1 METAIARMK
10 FALDTLPRRL
20 RAITEQQSQQRPA
33 PDRWTTKE
41 VIGHLIDSAAN
52 NHQRFVRGQLAD
64 RSEFPGYEHE
74 AWVRLQAYQ
83 DADWNALI
91 RLWHSYNTHL
101 LHVIEHMSSGNLNNQ
116 CRVGGGEWLSLT
128 ALFVDYVDH
137 LEHHLRK
144 VFGNWDAPV

>member
-1 METAIARMK
+1 MDIAIARMR
-10 FALDTLPRRL
+10 FALDTLPGRL
-20 RAITEQQSQQRPA
+20 QSITEQQSRQRPA

-64 RSEFPGYEHE
+64 RSEFPRYEHE

-91 RLWHSYNTHL
+91 TLWHSYNAHL
-101 LHVIEHMSSGNLNNQ
+101 LHVVEHMSASNRNNL
-116 CRVGGGEWLSLT
+116 CRVGGGEWLSLS
-128 ALFVDYVDH
+128 ALFVDYIDH

-144 VFGNWDAPV
+144 VFGNWDAPL